1 MSRKARCLSVFFVG
15 SSSALLLAASALA
28 ASGTWNGT
36 QNSLWTNSANWSASP
51 YPTGDQVATFNN
63 SGNSRTTIDLTGLV
77 RGVTNL
83 IFDSA
88 NAAAYTIGGGDVNA
102 QSLIFTNRSYL
113 RLTSNVRS
121 NQTVNARVLLGH
133 DRSGST
139 HYFRN
144 DRLGN
149 TLMLAGEVTTTNSGG
164 TGGAKYVSFEGS
176 GAITVSGNMTVGG
189 ASSLTVTNVTTG
201 PLVLSGTNRI
211 NTLILAGGDVTVS
224 GTNRFD
230 AIRVNT
236 GRPVTFT
243 GTNTLSA
250 LYLAGN
256 AVLPAIVNIAS
267 GGTLSITNSG
277 GDGFYATQDATIN
290 GPGALEMQG
299 GIATDKTS
307 NNYVAAGKTIIINA
321 PITGASEALELW
333 SPTGTSGTYVLN
345 GINDFTGNV
354 SMGPVGT
361 LSVAMIGNKGSTTS
375 NLGRGTTVV
384 LNANGS
390 RLLYTGV
397 GETSD
402 RTIAVNNN
410 VSIDNSGSGHLNLSG
425 AIAVSSGSK
434 TLTLQG
440 STLGTS
446 EFSGLLSNG
455 SGTLSLSKVGTGTWL
470 LTTNHTYTG
479 STTVN
484 NGVLTLEGANGTLL
498 SSTGFI
504 LAGGTLLLDNTVAAN
519 NTNRLR
525 DASAV
530 TLNGGTL
537 LFSNAGG
544 SANYSENVGVV
555 TANAG
560 YSTIATAQAA
570 AGQTAILRLAGL
582 TNAPGGA
589 VNFVG
594 AGLGQSDRNRIF
606 IAGQPDGLIGPWATV
621 GGVQLAS
628 YSSANGVCA
637 AGEASFTDIAARG
650 PSVIA
655 DASASNVRIASA
667 GTSGP
672 IELGSATTR
681 IASLLQDTAT
691 DATVNT
697 AGKAFQTGGVVV
709 PDGRASVTV
718 GVAANDGTLSS
729 VQTNGEVV
737 LNATGDGG
745 VTVNAAIV
753 NNGTATRLSKVGS
766 GSATLAADNAF
777 SGNTGIGGGTL
788 VLANGNA
795 LKGSTLTS
803 GGAVFDLSVADHAFN
818 VGGLSGSHAQTLE
831 DNAAPPNP
839 VALTVGTNNASTTF
853 SGVLSGRGSLTKVGT
868 GTLTLSG
875 ANTYIGGTAILKGT
889 VTASN
894 AGSLGAGA
902 VVNNGTLGLT
912 AGAVTY
918 TGLSTALSG
927 AGTNNVTLG
936 TGSARTY
943 LNGDYSGFTGVW
955 NLGIGAAPGTGR
967 AEMNGLDNATTTINV
982 RSNATLWCYTPGTH
996 LAKLTLGGGDTGE
1009 SYGQL
1014 RLDNNANWAGPVTL
1028 TGPVTNSA
1036 DGFLGSEGGV
1046 GFISGDIG
1054 EVGGP
1059 FVVAKAGTKTLVLTG
1074 NNTFRGPFW
1083 IKNGALSISS
1093 MNSINAG
1100 AGPLGSPTSVAEGTV
1115 KIGFGTTGATLS
1127 YAGSGDTSD
1136 RVIDLAGSTG
1146 GATIDHSGT
1155 NTLTLTGGMTAS
1167 GTGLKT
1173 LTLQGGTNGVGV
1185 FTGIIS
1191 NGVGSP
1197 VGVVKAGTGTWI
1209 LSNANTYSTNT
1220 QIKGGGTLVAA
1231 HPNAL
1236 GTGFVL
1242 FPNEVGTLDL
1252 AHDGDGETPYEIYM
1266 QAGAVSTI
1274 RSNRSAPGEGLNHTL
1289 GLMHLSGVTVI
1300 VTNGANV
1307 TSGTPCVTV
1316 PYIDLYAGSAQTTT
1330 LNPTTA
1336 DLIVTGGVSILQSAF
1351 DKGLVLDGTSTG
1363 SAIFGPISNGLG
1375 KVVTLTKSGIGT
1387 WTLSGSN
1394 IYSGATTL
1402 NNGQLVVSGSNGA
1415 ILGTS
1420 GFTINPGTTLAL
1432 VNSATT
1438 NNPNRLS
1445 DTASITLKGGMLVF
1459 TNSGAAYF
1467 TEKAGAL
1474 VVNAN
1479 SNVLVTSQAEVG
1491 YTSAVTFASLT
1502 RTGPGLLD
1510 FKGEGLGTDDR
1521 NRVFFAAQPPAE
1533 GLIGLW
1539 ATVNGSAF
1547 AAYSNAVGVVAA
1559 GDGIFTDIPAW
1570 GPYAVAD
1577 DAALDARINVQGG
1590 DAELPITL
1598 AGAGSSRLK
1607 SLMQYSDWPSTLA
1620 MTNTTLQLNDVMI
1633 AAGKQALTLGSAINE
1648 GWIMPAAAGGNVALI
1663 NRSGNVLTLNA
1674 GLTNNTSAS
1683 SVGKFGSGTVELAGW
1698 NSYTGPTLI
1707 DEGVLEFGG
1716 LLNQRLS
1723 GVISGAGTLTKSGTN
1738 QLQLLAANTFT
1749 GPVYINQGIVRP
1761 DQNSTFG
1768 TTNSGVFIASGATL
1782 DLGCDSSV
1790 GGTRGGDSLNMGL
1803 EPFTVS
1809 GAGVGGAGAIV
1820 CSGGQNQSIAINLI
1834 SLAGDTTFGGNRRW
1848 DLRASSVLNLN
1859 GYTLTKTGINEI
1871 SIFGATV
1878 HPGAGHLVVNQGQ
1891 IRMEAQSV
1899 INGSSANTATV
1910 NAGGILEMY
1919 NLYGTAPAWSLT
1931 LNNGSYFRGASNGST
1946 YGTNINVWTG
1956 PVTLNGTSFFVGNAG
1971 SVNWSVFGDIS
1982 GAGSLFLTGN
1992 NSATLWLM
2000 SSNNTYSGETILSN
2014 GTLFAK
2020 YPGTLPGYAA
2030 GKLKMAGGATLTLPT
2045 GDGTT
2050 GWTALQVKDI
2060 HDQSTFQTNGATF
2073 PIVSLDTSAGDL
2085 EYPYDLTKTLGLT
2098 KNGDNDLHLGGVNG
2112 FKGPL
2117 TINRGDVLLDAS
2129 ANHSIGAVTIG
2140 TASLTVNNDEALF
2153 VNGTNTFLGNS
2164 AADFGRMTLMGKAA
2178 WGGPLAPY
2186 GMRSPT
2192 MYVGQSGRGVL
2203 TIQDNAVLTNNLIV
2217 GSGTGSHGAIYQR
2230 DNSTVHN
2237 WGGAGNDGRIG
2248 LSGYGYYELSG
2259 GTMTNNG
2266 YFQVGVNPASVG
2278 ILAQYGGAFRM
2289 STKYGGQLGLGR
2301 GGTGVVYVAGGDF
2314 ASYIGVNVGESD
2326 NNNVNGFAEFTVDG
2340 DAEALVAGNL
2350 NLGDRTN
2357 MFATVNL
2364 NGGRLTANLFNKGNR
2379 YGSRAFLN
2387 FNGGTFRARTAG
2399 NLFNSGVNALDGVY
2413 VYPGGA
2419 VIDTTNLNVTVNAS
2433 LQAPLGSGVASIT
2446 IAPRGGYIGP
2456 PFVTI
2461 ANGGGV
2467 GATAI
2472 AQFDSQ
2478 SGSVTGVTITSPG
2491 RDYTSLP
2498 TVMLSGGGTNLQTV
2512 VTGVTLAPN
2521 ASGGLTKQGSGTLTL
2536 TGTNTYGGATT
2547 LAGGT
2552 LKLAHALALP
2562 AASTITFAGGTLDL
2576 GGMTLTNAV
2585 NTTGALTGGVTNG
2598 TFQTVF
2604 SPAGEYRIGTQ
2615 SYALNVRT
2623 SGVLRGTYL
2632 FDADAN
2638 GACDVLAVQ
2647 GNIDLSNMDLEIL
2660 DLFSLDTRYPYTI
2673 LTCTGTR
2680 TGTFNSANLPDD
2692 RWQLKYQPDGSV
2704 KLVYVCG
2711 TILLLR

>member
-1 MSRKARCLSVFFVG
+1 MRKMDCVRASCMVTA
-15 SSSALLLAASALA
+15 ALLLAGQA
-28 ASGTWNGT
+28 AWAANGTWNGT
-36 QNSLWTNSANWSASP
+36 QNALWTNSANWSASP
-51 YPTGDQVATFNN
+51 YPMGDQVATFNN
-63 SGNSRTTIDLTGLV
+63 SGNGNTTLDLTGLV

-83 IFDSA
+83 VFDTT
-88 NAAAYTIGGGDVNA
+88 NVAAYIIGSGALNE
-102 QSLIFTNRSYL
+102 QSMVFTNRSYL

-121 NQTVNARVLLGH
+121 NQAVNARVLLGH
-133 DRSGST
+133 DRSGSI

-144 DRLGN
+144 DRVGN
-149 TLMLAGEVTTTNSGG
+149 TLTLAGEVTTTNSGG
-164 TGGAKYVSFEGS
+164 TAGAKYISLEGS
-176 GAITVSGNMTVGG
+176 GAITVSGNMTLGG
-189 ASSLTVTNVTTG
+189 ASSLTVTNATTG

-211 NTLILAGGDVTVS
+211 STLVLAGGDVTVS
-224 GTNRFD
+224 GTNRID
-230 AIRVNT
+230 AVRVNS

-250 LYLAGN
+250 LYFAGN

-267 GGTLSITNSG
+267 GGMLSITNSG
-277 GDGFYATQDATIN
+277 GDGFYVTQDATLN

-307 NNYVAAGKTIIINA
+307 NNYVAQGKTITINA

-333 SPTGTSGTYVLN
+333 SPTGIAGTYVLA

-361 LSVAMIGNKGSTTS
+361 LSVAKIGNKGSTTS
-375 NLGRGTTVV
+375 NLGRGTTVIMG
-384 LNANGS
+384 GS
-390 RLLYTGV
+390 GARLLYTGV
-397 GETSD
+397 GETAD
-402 RTIAVNNN
+402 RTIALNNN
-410 VSIDNSGSGHLNLSG
+410 TIIDNSGSGHLNLSG
-425 AIAVSSGSK
+425 AVTVSSGSK

-440 STLGTS
+440 STLGTA
-446 EFSGLLSNG
+446 EFSGLLSNS
-455 SGTLSLSKVGTGTWL
+455 SGTLSLSKAGTGTWL
-470 LTTNHTYTG
+470 LTTNHTFTG

-484 NGVLTLEGANGTLL
+484 NGVLALTGPNGTLL

-504 LAGGTLLLDNTVAAN
+504 LAGGTLLLDNTPAAN

-544 SANYSENVGVV
+544 SADYSENVGVV

-560 YSTIATAQAA
+560 YSTIATVQAA
-570 AGQTAILRLAGL
+570 AGQTATLRLAGL

-594 AGLGQSDRNRIF
+594 TGLGQSDRNRIF
-606 IAGQPDGLIGPWATV
+606 ITGQPDGLIGPWATV
-621 GGVQLAS
+621 GGSQLAA
-628 YSSANGVCA
+628 YSSVNGVYA
-637 AGEASFTDIAARG
+637 AGGTAFTDIAARG
-650 PSVIA
+650 PSTIP
-655 DASASNVRIASA
+655 DASASHVRIATA

-672 IELGSATTR
+672 IELAASTTR
-681 IASLLQDTAT
+681 IASLTQDTAT

-729 VQTNGEVV
+729 VQANGEVV
-737 LNATGDGG
+737 LNVSGG
-745 VTVNAAIV
+745 AVTVNAAVV
-753 NNGTATRLSKVGS
+753 NNGSATRLSKVGT
-766 GSATLAADNAF
+766 GAATLTADNAF

-788 VLANGNA
+788 VLANSNA
-795 LKGSTLTS
+795 LKNSTLTS
-803 GGAVFDLSVADHAFN
+803 GGAVFDQSVASHAFN

-831 DNAAPPNP
+831 DNAASPNP

-875 ANTYIGGTAILKGT
+875 SNTYVGGTALLKGT

-894 AGSLGAGA
+894 AGSLGAGP

-912 AGAVTY
+912 AGAIEY
-918 TGLSTALSG
+918 TGLSVALSG

-936 TGSARTY
+936 AGTARTY
-943 LNGDYSGFTGVW
+943 LNGNYSGFTGVW
-955 NLGIGAAPGTGR
+955 NLGIGAAPGAGR
-967 AEMNGLDNATTTINV
+967 AEMNGLDNAAATINV
-982 RSNATLWCYTPGTH
+982 RSNATLWCYTPVTH
-996 LAKLTLGGGDTGE
+996 QAKITLGGGDTGE

-1014 RLDNNANWAGPVTL
+1014 RIDNNANWAGPVTL
-1028 TGPVTNSA
+1028 LGTVTNSG
-1036 DGFLGSEGGV
+1036 DGFLGCESGV
-1046 GFISGDIG
+1046 GYISGDIG

-1059 FVVAKAGTKTLVLTG
+1059 FVVGKAGTKTLVLTG

-1083 IKNGALSISS
+1083 IKNGTLSLSS
-1093 MNSINAG
+1093 MNSVGTG

-1115 KIGFGTTGATLS
+1115 KIGFGTTSATLS

-1146 GATIDHSGT
+1146 NATIDHSGT
-1155 NTLTLTGGMTAS
+1155 NTLTLSGGMTVS

-1185 FTGIIS
+1185 FSGIIS

-1236 GTGFVL
+1236 GTGYVL
-1242 FPNEVGTLDL
+1242 FPNEPGTLDL
-1252 AHDGDGETPYEIYM
+1252 AHDGAGETPYEIYM
-1266 QAGAVSTI
+1266 QAGAVGTI

-1307 TSGTPCVTV
+1307 TSGTPSITV
-1316 PYIDLYAGSAQTTT
+1316 PYIDLYAGSANTTY
-1330 LNPTTA
+1330 LYPTTA
-1336 DLIVTGGVSILQSAF
+1336 DLIVTGGVSILQSAY

-1363 SAIFGPISNGLG
+1363 SAILGPISNGLG
-1375 KVVTLTKSGIGT
+1375 KVVSLTKSGVGT

-1394 IYSGATTL
+1394 IFSGATTL
-1402 NNGQLVVSGSNGA
+1402 NNGRLVVSGTNGA
-1415 ILGTS
+1415 LLGTS
-1420 GFTINPGTTLAL
+1420 GITLNPGTVLAL

-1438 NNPNRLS
+1438 NNPDRLG
-1445 DTASITLKGGMLVF
+1445 DAVAVTLKGGTLVF

-1467 TEKAGAL
+1467 TEKGGAL

-1510 FKGEGLGTDDR
+1510 FRGEGLGADDR

-1539 ATVNGSAF
+1539 ATVNGSAY
-1547 AAYSNAVGVVAA
+1547 AAYSNAVGVVPA
-1559 GDGIFTDIPAW
+1559 GDGIFTDIPAK
-1570 GPYAVAD
+1570 GPYTIAD
-1577 DAALDARINVQGG
+1577 DAALNARIVSEGSEG
-1590 DAELPITL
+1590 ELSL
-1598 AGAGSSRLK
+1598 AGATTSRLS
-1607 SLMQYSDWPSTLA
+1607 SLIQNSAWASVVA
-1620 MTNTTLQLNDVMI
+1620 MTNKTLQLNDVMI
-1633 AAGKQALTLGSAINE
+1633 ADGQQALTLGSAINE
-1648 GWIMPAAAGGNVALI
+1648 GWVMPAAAGGNVALI

-1683 SVGKFGSGTVELAGW
+1683 SVGKFGSGTVKLAGW

-1716 LLNQRLS
+1716 LFNQRLS
-1723 GVISGAGTLTKSGTN
+1723 SVISGAGTLTKSGTN

-1768 TTNSGVFIASGATL
+1768 ATNSGVYIASGATL
-1782 DLGCDSSV
+1782 DLGCDSAV

-1809 GAGVGGAGAIV
+1809 GSGVGGAGAIV
-1820 CSGGQNQSIAINLI
+1820 CNGGQNQSIAINLI

-1859 GYTLTKTGINEI
+1859 GYTLSKTGVNEI

-1899 INGSSANTATV
+1899 INGTSANTATV

-1992 NSATLWLM
+1992 SSATLWLM

-2030 GKLKMAGGATLTLPT
+2030 GKLTFGGSGILALPT
-2045 GDGTT
+2045 GDGTN
-2050 GWTALQVKDI
+2050 GWTAAQIKSV
-2060 HDQSTFQTNGATF
+2060 HDASTFASTTAGLA
-2073 PIVSLDTSAGDL
+2073 IDTTLEGIDYVGDV
-2085 EYPYDLTKTLGLT
+2085 TKTLTLT
-2098 KNGDNDLHLGGVNG
+2098 K
-2112 FKGPL
+2112 KGL
-2117 TINRGDVLLDAS
+2117 NTL
-2129 ANHSIGAVTIG
+2129 
-2140 TASLTVNNDEALF
+2140 ALK
-2153 VNGTNTFLGNS
+2153 GRNTFLGALTVSGGELVMDAAENHDIGNITINS
-2164 AADFGRMTLMGKAA
+2164 AFVDFANPSGMFVRGTNVFVGYNSADFGRMRLAGNAVFGMSTQTVVNT
-2178 WGGPLAPY
+2178 GGSY
-2186 GMRSPT
+2186 MS
-2192 MYVGQSGRGVL
+2192 VGHNGRGVL
-2203 TIQDNAVLTNNLIV
+2203 VVQDNATLTNKIIV
-2217 GSGTGSHGAIYQR
+2217 GAGGGSHGAVYQR
-2230 DNSTVHN
+2230 DNAYVHN
-2237 WGGAGNDGRIG
+2237 WCGQANDGRIG
-2248 LSGYGYYELSG
+2248 QSGYGYYELDG
-2259 GTMTNNG
+2259 GSMTNNG
-2266 YFQVGVNPASVG
+2266 YFQVGVGPSSVG
-2278 ILAQYGGAFRM
+2278 ILSQYGGKFRM
-2289 STKYGGQLGLGR
+2289 SSKYNGQLGISR

-2314 ASYIGVNVGESD
+2314 ASYISVNVGEASE
-2326 NNNVNGFAEFTVDG
+2326 NNATKGYAEFTVDG

-2350 NLGDRTN
+2350 NLADRTN

-2364 NGGRLTANLFNKGNR
+2364 NGGRLTANLFSKANR
-2379 YGSRAFLN
+2379 YGSLALLN
-2387 FNGGTFRARTAG
+2387 FNGGTFRARAAG
-2399 NLFNSGVNALDGVY
+2399 NLFGTGVNALDGVY

-2419 VIDTTNLNVTVNAS
+2419 VIDTTNLNVTANVN
-2433 LQAPLGSGVASIT
+2433 LQAPLGNGVASIT
-2446 IAPRGGYIGP
+2446 LAPRDGYIGP

-2461 ANGGGV
+2461 SGTGV
-2467 GATAI
+2467 GATAL

-2478 SGSVTGVTITSPG
+2478 SGFVTGVTITSPG
-2491 RDYTSLP
+2491 RDFTGVP
-2498 TVMLSGGGTNLQTV
+2498 NVTLSGGGTNLQTT

-2521 ASGGLTKQGSGTLTL
+2521 ASGGLTKRGSGTLTL
-2536 TGTNTYGGATT
+2536 NGTNTYGGATT
-2547 LAGGT
+2547 LENGT
-2552 LKLAHALALP
+2552 LKIAHALALP
-2562 AASTITFAGGTLDL
+2562 GASTVTFAGGTLDL
-2576 GGMTLTNAV
+2576 SGMTLTNAV
-2585 NTTGALTGGVTNG
+2585 NVTGALTGGLTNG
-2598 TFQTVF
+2598 TLQTVF
-2604 SPAGEYRIGTQ
+2604 SPAGEHTLGVQ
-2615 SYALNVRT
+2615 NYALAVRA
-2623 SGVLRGTYL
+2623 SGTLRGTYV
-2632 FDADAN
+2632 ADAVEA
-2638 GACDVLAVQ
+2638 GASDRLAVQ
-2647 GNIDLSNMDLEIL
+2647 GNIDLSNIALQIVDTL
-2660 DLFSLDTRYPYTI
+2660 SLDRSVPYTL

-2680 TGTFNSANLPDD
+2680 TGTFSSTNLPNS
-2692 RWQLKYQPDGSV
+2692 RWRLVYQPDGTV
-2704 KLVYVCG
+2704 KLIYVDG
-2711 TILLLR
+2711 TVLMLK